1 MKAATAKKK
10 TVNAIAARG
19 SNGYSTRELV
29 RQIESGLSFREL
41 EKLREQLGLPLEELS
56 DKLGI
61 SRATLHRRKI
71 AGRLTPAE
79 SDKVMRFAHL
89 FQLAERVLG
98 GADEAR
104 QWLSYPQFGLGRVV
118 PLEFARTEIG
128 AREVETLL
136 GRIEYSVYT

>member
-1 MKAATAKKK
+1 MKAATARKK

-29 RQIESGLSFREL
+29 RKIESGLSFREL

-71 AGRLTPAE
+71 AGRLTSAE